1 MSEIL
6 ISNLLAIPCC
16 KSVLCTKKCAGKA
29 NADLLNW
36 VEMETEWKTNNTER
50 MNMTS
55 DQYVHI
61 TTDRG
66 LDILFSLRNAHITDF
81 FYRSSKIKIILSC
94 LPDTVNLFHQANNTC
109 FLNFVQGPTLWNT
122 VDHLVSA
129 IFLVLIISTYM
140 CSVHSFFS
148 GGHVVVPKTEKE
160 NLDVVAI
167 AEQYYK
173 VLKSN
178 SCYIVL

>member
-1 MSEIL
+1 
-6 ISNLLAIPCC
+6 
-16 KSVLCTKKCAGKA
+16 
-29 NADLLNW
+29 
-36 VEMETEWKTNNTER
+36 METEWKTNNTER

-61 TTDRG
+61 TTDHG
-66 LDILFSLRNAHITDF
+66 LDIFFFFQKCPYHWI

-94 LPDTVNLFHQANNTC
+94 LPDTANLFHQANNTC

-140 CSVHSFFS
+140 WSVHSFS

-178 SCYIVL
+178 SCNIVL

>member
-1 MSEIL
+1 MARHCQGRQMVRMCRQVMTCFLMSAHRRVFIINLSIFSKIL

-61 TTDRG
+61 TTDHG
-66 LDILFSLRNAHITDF
+66 LDVF
-81 FYRSSKIKIILSC
+81 C
-94 LPDTVNLFHQANNTC
+94 FH
-109 FLNFVQGPTLWNT
+109 
-122 VDHLVSA
+122 
-129 IFLVLIISTYM
+129 
-140 CSVHSFFS
+140 
-148 GGHVVVPKTEKE
+148 
-160 NLDVVAI
+160 
-167 AEQYYK
+167 
-173 VLKSN
+173 
-178 SCYIVL
+178 